1 MHILTDYSG
10 LVINW
15 ISTLE
20 GEADKRQGVCVGLSE
35 ILTSTSRE
43 MVMSFVDSLV
53 PTVRLSLCDPDREVR
68 VAAAKTFDALH
79 TTVGSKAL
87 DDILPHML
95 QQLSDPELHDNTLD
109 GLRQVIN
116 MSILYG
122 KSLC

>member
-1 MHILTDYSG
+1 M
-10 LVINW
+10 
-15 ISTLE
+15 
-20 GEADKRQGVCVGLSE
+20 GLSE

-122 KSLC
+122 KSLCKNGRDFLSTQ

>member
-1 MHILTDYSG
+1 MPDLCHA
-10 LVINW
+10 INW
-15 ISTLE
+15 IYILK

-95 QQLSDPELHDNTLD
+95 EQLSDPELHDNTLD
-109 GLRQVIN
+109 GLRQVIRPRCFVHF
-116 MSILYG
+116 IWRVAL
-122 KSLC
+122 

>member
-1 MHILTDYSG
+1 M
-10 LVINW
+10 

-122 KSLC
+122 KSLCKNGRDFLSTQ